1 MATTRSHAAA
11 TTRATSSI
19 HVPAIDAGQLL
30 APTQVIFSPETKL
43 QYRIERMLGAGG
55 FGQAYLATRRG
66 KSATI
71 PEQVCIK
78 VSARIDGWLREAY
91 FGLLLDGHPRAV
103 RVFDRFPLMRADGQ
117 VLYYLALEYAC
128 HGDLSAHLQQAG
140 RKWTEAAARREI
152 AGILEVLGKLH
163 RGQLLHR
170 DLTPMNVFVCDGRR
184 LKLGDFG
191 IVRQQSDR
199 RGVTAS
205 TMNASMVPSDL
216 LASTAPKWQARD
228 DVYQVGQLLGM
239 LVKCDAR
246 ARIRPAEVRSLTCTD
261 HLKEIIYRCI
271 GERRKRYESADEMIT
286 ALRTPPARLN
296 AGVTRTLDGVH
307 IAFTGILSRPRNEAN
322 LAAKA
327 SEAKSSRLW
336 AGIHFPIDNEMGAL
350 GGGMIGQA
358 CLAIVSATGGQARR
372 QAGRRDR
379 PQRSV
384 GADHRAGPWPP
395 QPAAGGRARR
405 RRQAARDQAAARE
418 GPPHP
423 HPRRRG
429 VLAAG
434 RDAQLRPQSREGRTP
449 TSGMTRRHPATP

>member
-19 HVPAIDAGQLL
+19 HVPAVDAGQLL

-66 KSATI
+66 RSATI

-239 LVKCDAR
+239 LVKGDAR
-246 ARIRPAEVRSLTCTD
+246 ARIRPAEVRSLSCSD

-307 IAFTGILSRPRNEAN
+307 LAFTGILSRPRNEAK
-322 LAAKA
+322 LAAK
-327 SEAKSSRLW
+327 R
-336 AGIHFPIDNEMGAL
+336 AG
-350 GGGMIGQA
+350 
-358 CLAIVSATGGQARR
+358 AIVHSGPSAQTTVLVR
-372 QAGRRDR
+372 GR
-379 PQRSV
+379 PNPLQ
-384 GADHRAGPWPP
+384 
-395 QPAAGGRARR
+395 
-405 RRQAARDQAAARE
+405 
-418 GPPHP
+418 
-423 HPRRRG
+423 
-429 VLAAG
+429 AAG
-434 RDAQLRPQSREGRTP
+434 RDGGVKLLEIKRLREKGHHIRILGDAAFWRLVETRSSGRRRAQDVRRRRE
-449 TSGMTRRHPATP
+449 